1 MLSFRRLP
9 PPQTAA
15 VAAPSPRPST
25 RPRMGKGKKKG
36 AGRAS
41 AASLEQRGFNVGQMG
56 LAAAQRQ
63 AAAQSAGRS
72 KKHGSRGKNRTNK
85 MGSRGGKGGGG
96 KKGRSASEDAI
107 RKACKKGDVS
117 AILSSELLA
126 QALQQECSEET
137 AALVLTLLVSHARLG
152 EAARL
157 LRDGVT
163 VSLHNVVQAL
173 LSLPQLQR
181 VEAAVALEFV
191 EAAVAG
197 RSSFAVR
204 QLSSVLLEFISEANG
219 AVDQMQSQ
227 PLASLVRQGRAAVG
241 RLSAGQK
248 QGEVLCERDEAS
260 RNSEARRG
268 IQGGDCV
275 AVGVLPGGDNLVEAE
290 VVVGMPLVLKL
301 PEGESTRLLQA
312 AQLTRIRTLNPDPNL
327 DPTPD
332 PNPGPDPNAAD
343 AGGPGGVQRPH
354 RQARQP
360 RVVQATALSHRSRDE
375 GVGPRALQA
384 PREPRLR
391 QHGRRRRRR
400 RQGGRR

>member
-1 MLSFRRLP
+1 
-9 PPQTAA
+9 
-15 VAAPSPRPST
+15 
-25 RPRMGKGKKKG
+25 MGKGKKKG

-63 AAAQSAGRS
+63 AAAQSSGRS

-107 RKACKKGDVS
+107 RKACQKGDVN

-163 VSLHNVVQAL
+163 ISLHNVVQAL

-181 VEAAVALEFV
+181 VEAAAALEFV

-227 PLASLVRQGRAAVG
+227 PLASLVRQGRAAVV

-275 AVGVLPGGDNLVEAE
+275 AVGVLPGGDNLIEAE

-312 AQLTRIRTLNPDPNL
+312 AQLTRTRPL
-327 DPTPD
+327 
-332 PNPGPDPNAAD
+332 GPDPEPSPHPEPNPEPDPDPHAAD
-343 AGGPGGVQRPH
+343 AGGGPPAYARGGPPAYARGGPPGSLQLPH

-360 RVVQATALSHRSRDE
+360 CVVQAPALGHRSRDE
-375 GVGPRALQA
+375 GVGA
-384 PREPRLR
+384 
-391 QHGRRRRRR
+391 
-400 RQGGRR
+400 

>member
-1 MLSFRRLP
+1 MFRAP
-9 PPQTAA
+9 PPKPQSE
-15 VAAPSPRPST
+15 PKHDGR
-25 RPRMGKGKKKG
+25 RHRMGKGKKKG

-63 AAAQSAGRS
+63 AAQSAGGDGRG

-96 KKGRSASEDAI
+96 GKKGRSASEDAI
-107 RKACKKGDVS
+107 RKACQKGNVD

-157 LRDGVT
+157 LRDGVA
-163 VSLHNVVQAL
+163 VSFHNVVQAL

-197 RSSFAVR
+197 RSSFAAR

-275 AVGVLPGGDNLVEAE
+275 AVGVLPGGDDLVEAE

-301 PEGESTRLLQA
+301 PEGVSTRLLQA
-312 AQLTRIRTLNPDPNL
+312 AERTE
-327 DPTPD
+327 TP
-332 PNPGPDPNAAD
+332 
-343 AGGPGGVQRPH
+343 
-354 RQARQP
+354 
-360 RVVQATALSHRSRDE
+360 
-375 GVGPRALQA
+375 
-384 PREPRLR
+384 
-391 QHGRRRRRR
+391 
-400 RQGGRR
+400 